1 MRRDR
6 NERGM
11 KAFARQ
17 TVAYAPAN
25 LSLAMWMMDLLVL
38 GQSKIKSII

>member
-6 NERGM
+6 NEREM

-25 LSLAMWMMDLLVL
+25 LNPAVWVMDLLVL
-38 GQSKIKSII
+38 GQSKIKGLI